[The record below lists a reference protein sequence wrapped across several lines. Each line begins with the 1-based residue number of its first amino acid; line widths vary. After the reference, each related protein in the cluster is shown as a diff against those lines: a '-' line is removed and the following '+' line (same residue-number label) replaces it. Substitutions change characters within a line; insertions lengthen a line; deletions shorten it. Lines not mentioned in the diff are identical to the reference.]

1 MSKPADLTSVR
12 IVVADDNQDTA
23 TGLAILLREAGFQVV
38 ATAFSGA
45 DALRALAAHRPTV
58 AILDIV
64 MPQPDGCEIA
74 EVVRTW
80 QPPRP
85 QLIAVSGLT
94 RIWDRADA
102 AEAGFAAHFTKPV
115 PLNALYTLLASYAAV
130 NDGDASN

>member
-1 MSKPADLTSVR
+1 MSKPANLSSVR

-23 TGLAILLREAGFQVV
+23 TGLSILLREAGFQVV

-45 DALRALAAHRPTV
+45 EALRALLAHRPTV

-74 EVVRTW
+74 EAVRTW
-80 QPPRP
+80 PAPRP

-115 PLNALYTLLASYAAV
+115 PLNALFTLLASYAAA
-130 NDGDASN
+130 GDEASS